1 MKADPDIE
9 DYSLKM
15 QTLYD
20 RWANVIPD
28 DRRDLI
34 EQFVYQ
40 LIDDPP
46 QDDIKLQQKMRIFSR
61 KHKFLPK
68 KWHSFN
74 MYQEILSINKGLVK
88 NKKLSNLLVKKRDKS
103 LSGVLVITV
112 LTSPYPKVNGQ
123 QQLFTCKWNCYYCPN
138 EPGQPRSYLKEEP
151 AVLRANHNEFDPILQ
166 FIDRAATLAMMGHP
180 VDKIELIVL
189 GGTWASY
196 PIQYREDFIRDL
208 YYAANTFWIKDAK
221 KKPAKKFLHEEKKI
235 NTTAISKIIGLTLE
249 TRPDCITP
257 DEIYRFRSYGCTR
270 LQLGL
275 QHTDNAILKKINRQS
290 TREDAV
296 HAIQLLKDCGY
307 KIDIHLM
314 PNLPGSTPEKDL
326 EMFNDVLCSDDLH
339 VDQWKIY
346 PTEIV
351 PFTIIKKWVEDG
363 SFVPY
368 SDDELIKLLLYVKP
382 QVHPWIRLN
391 RVIRD
396 IPSQYTTEGTFDI
409 PNLRQDLLKE
419 LHKQGK
425 YCKCIRCREVKN
437 QIHLIPSAELKIRKY
452 KASGGI
458 EYFISMET
466 PDEKTI
472 FGFVRLRICNPAIN
486 IFPELNGCA
495 LIREA
500 HVYGKLKEV
509 IKKTKRAKGRDYDEN
524 NNQHTGFGK
533 IMMKKAEE
541 IAWKH
546 GKKKMSVI
554 AGIGAQ
560 PYYGNKLG
568 YKLDNGKGEFM
579 IKNLS
584 FYSIYPERIL
594 ICIMLIMLYTFFI
607 IYTYF

>member
-74 MYQEILSINKGLVK
+74 VYQEILSINKGLVK
-88 NKKLSNLLVKKRDKS
+88 NKKLSDLLVKKRDKS

-112 LTSPYPKVNGQ
+112 LTSSYPKVNGQ
-123 QQLFTCKWNCYYCPN
+123 KQLFTCKWNCYYCPN

-208 YYAANTFWIKDAK
+208 YYAANTFWIKDAN

-275 QHTDNAILKKINRQS
+275 QHTDNEILKKINRQS
-290 TREDAV
+290 TREDAAD
-296 HAIQLLKDCGY
+296 AIRLLKDCCY

-326 EMFNDVLCSDDLH
+326 EMFNDVLFSDDLQ

-351 PFTIIKKWVEDG
+351 PFTIIKKWFEDG

-368 SDDELIKLLLYVKP
+368 SDDELIKLLLYVKSR
-382 QVHPWIRLN
+382 VHPWIRLN

-396 IPSQYTTEGTFDI
+396 IPSQYTSEGTFDI
-409 PNLRQDLLKE
+409 PNLRQDLQKE

-472 FGFVRLRICNPAIN
+472 FGFVRLRICNPATN

-546 GKKKMSVI
+546 RKRKMSVI

-560 PYYGNKLG
+560 NYYKKIG

-579 IKNLS
+579 IKELS

-594 ICIMLIMLYTFFI
+594 ICIMLIMLYAFFI